1 MHWTLLR
8 RARHRARIR
17 PFTPAAGNWLRTR
30 VRATLNFLTWL
41 DEQHLTLATITQAKI
56 DQWLT
61 ATPTYSTYAAR
72 EFLYWARQ
80 HHLTGDVT
88 IPKKPHHHSLAPI
101 TEDDRWT
108 QLRRCLHE
116 TALPTAV
123 RAAGAL
129 VLLFGL
135 PLSRITTLQHHDIHT
150 DPDGNDWL
158 QLADHRLLLPAAVA
172 ALLRDQRDH
181 GTGTGTGTGT
191 GMLARDEHR
200 WLFPGG
206 LPGRPARDGL
216 YRTLRAHLPV
226 HLRRARSA
234 ALAALAADIPA
245 AVLAHL
251 LNLNINTAIAW
262 ANYAQHDWTAY
273 LHARTNTITAHHQP
287 LQNTPGPSTAAATS
301 PRPHRTR

>member
-1 MHWTLLR
+1 M
-8 RARHRARIR
+8 
-17 PFTPAAGNWLRTR
+17 
-30 VRATLNFLTWL
+30 
-41 DEQHLTLATITQAKI
+41 
-56 DQWLT
+56 
-61 ATPTYSTYAAR
+61 
-72 EFLYWARQ
+72 
-80 HHLTGDVT
+80 T

-116 TALPTAV
+116 DTLPTAV
-123 RAAGAL
+123 RAAGTL

-135 PLSRITTLQHHDIHT
+135 PVSRITTLRHHDIHT
-150 DPDGNDWL
+150 EPDGTTWL
-158 QLADHRLLLPAAVA
+158 QMTHHRLPLPTAVA

-181 GTGTGTGTGT
+181 GTGAA
-191 GMLARDEHR
+191 MLARDEHQ

-216 YRTLRAHLPV
+216 YRALRAHLPV

-245 AVLAHL
+245 AVLAQL
-251 LNLNINTAIAW
+251 LDLNINTAITW

-273 LHARTNTITAHHQP
+273 LHARTTTR
-287 LQNTPGPSTAAATS
+287 NTP
-301 PRPHRTR
+301 RIEY

>member
-1 MHWTLLR
+1 VVWTQVQDLR
-8 RARHRARIR
+8 SCPLDQGPALTRGVSHQSDREGRSRTR

-41 DEQHLTLATITQAKI
+41 DEQHLTLATVTQAKI

-72 EFLYWARQ
+72 EFLHWARQ
-80 HHLTGDVT
+80 HHLTSDVT

-116 TALPTAV
+116 TTLPTDV

-135 PLSRITTLQHHDIHT
+135 PVSRITTLQHHDINI
-150 DPDGNDWL
+150 DPDGTNWL
-158 QLADHRLLLPAAVA
+158 QMAHHQLPLPAAVA

-181 GTGTGTGTGT
+181 DTGAAI
-191 GMLARDEHR
+191 LARDQHR

-206 LPGRPARDGL
+206 LPGRPARDSL
-216 YRTLRAHLPV
+216 YRTLHAHLPV
-226 HLRRARSA
+226 HLHRARSA
-234 ALAALAADIPA
+234 ALAALATDIPA

-251 LNLNINTAIAW
+251 LDLNINTAIAW
-262 ANYAQHDWTAY
+262 ANYAQHDWSTY
-273 LHARTNTITAHHQP
+273 LAARTTSG
-287 LQNTPGPSTAAATS
+287 NTP
-301 PRPHRTR
+301 RIEY